1 MAYPFD
7 VAGNSAFGSRR
18 RLSFRRRRIDWR
30 VVALTACSAVGLIAM
45 LGHSI

>member
-7 VAGNSAFGSRR
+7 VAGNSAFGVRR
-18 RLSFRRRRIDWR
+18 RFQHRRRGVNWR

-45 LGHSI
+45 MGHPF